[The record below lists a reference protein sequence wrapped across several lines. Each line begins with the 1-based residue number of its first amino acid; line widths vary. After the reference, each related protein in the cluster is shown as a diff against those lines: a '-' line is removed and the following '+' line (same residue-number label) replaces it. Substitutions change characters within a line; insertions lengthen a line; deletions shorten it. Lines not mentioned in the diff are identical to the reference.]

1 MTKYLRVRII
11 QKMRYK
17 KIEKLLILFRLLLR
31 LKRPRKLIDKPK
43 CSKYRKMKDRSFRLS
58 FSRDKN
64 KKGLK
69 QNSL

>member
-17 KIEKLLILFRLLLR
+17 KIEKPSIIFRLLLR
-31 LKRPRKLIDKPK
+31 LKRLRKIIEKHK
-43 CSKYRKMKDRSFRLS
+43 CSRYRKMKDRSFRLS
-58 FSRDKN
+58 FNRGKN

-69 QNSL
+69 QNCL